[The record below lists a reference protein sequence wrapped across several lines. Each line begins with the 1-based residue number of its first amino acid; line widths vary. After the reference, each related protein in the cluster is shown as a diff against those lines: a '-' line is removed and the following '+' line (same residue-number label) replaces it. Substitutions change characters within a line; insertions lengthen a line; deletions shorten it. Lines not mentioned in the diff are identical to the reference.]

1 MSISWHCHD
10 LIRRYVTR
18 TWCRSSSNKP
28 RAARCS
34 LDLRRGGLRRR
45 GAQDVSDVSGDA
57 VLGYEFSV
65 PTWVQYHTVDLRRLQ
80 NLQKKTDP
88 FQIFSTNQSRA
99 VEALDLQPAG
109 ILAGCAGAFVYMVC
123 LCLILI
129 DTGCMIMLVFPGY
142 PAMNLSKLDQHFPL
156 NEAMWGSSLLESQS
170 KYCLRTKVS
179 VNQQDTLHT
188 NLTAGV
194 RPKLPS

>member
-1 MSISWHCHD
+1 MLFWDMSFQSQHEYSTIQLTS
-10 LIRRYVTR
+10 
-18 TWCRSSSNKP
+18 
-28 RAARCS
+28 
-34 LDLRRGGLRRR
+34 
-45 GAQDVSDVSGDA
+45 
-57 VLGYEFSV
+57 
-65 PTWVQYHTVDLRRLQ
+65 VDLRRLQ

-88 FQIFSTNQSRA
+88 FEIFSTNQSRA
-99 VEALDLQPAG
+99 LEALDLQPAG
-109 ILAGCAGAFVYMVC
+109 ILAGRAGAFVYMVC

-194 RPKLPS
+194 CPKLPS